1 MSALALPA
9 APRRWPAALAWILG
23 LGGLAALLALQ
34 IESVQAARG
43 VHGGF
48 GFLFQASGFRISE
61 SLLDVLPEDPYWMSL
76 ATGLV
81 NTLTVALAALPWPR
95 CWAWRWAWRA
105 CRPSRWRRGWRPSSS
120 RRCATPRCCCS
131 SSSGTACC
139 CACPTRARPGSR
151 CRRCCCPIADWRC
164 RRCTA
169 GCRKR
174 RA

>member
-1 MSALALPA
+1 M
-9 APRRWPAALAWILG
+9 
-23 LGGLAALLALQ
+23 
-34 IESVQAARG
+34 QAARG

-81 NTLTVALAALPWPR
+81 NTLTVALAALPLATLLGVALGLARLSPEPV
-95 CWAWRWAWRA
+95 A
-105 CRPSRWRRGWRPSSS
+105 SRLAAVIIAPLRN
-120 RRCATPRCCCS
+120 TRCCCS

>member
-34 IESVQAARG
+34 IESVRARA
-43 VHGGF
+43 HGGF

-76 ATGLV
+76 AAGLV
-81 NTLTVALAALPWPR
+81 NTLTVALAALPLATLLGVALGLARLSPEPV
-95 CWAWRWAWRA
+95 A
-105 CRPSRWRRGWRPSSS
+105 SRLAAVIIAPLRN
-120 RRCATPRCCCS
+120 TRCCCS

>member
-1 MSALALPA
+1 M
-9 APRRWPAALAWILG
+9 
-23 LGGLAALLALQ
+23 
-34 IESVQAARG
+34 QAARG

-76 ATGLV
+76 AAGLV
-81 NTLTVALAALPWPR
+81 NTLTVALAALPLATLLGVALGLARLSPELV
-95 CWAWRWAWRA
+95 A
-105 CRPSRWRRGWRPSSS
+105 SRLAAVIIAPLRNTPVLLQLFVWYGLLLRR
-120 RRCATPRCCCS
+120 
-131 SSSGTACC
+131 
-139 CACPTRARPGSR
+139 PTRARPGSR